1 MTKLSLDL
9 EIAQTLGIPV
19 ALIISLAK
27 RENISNLEEL
37 KSIALRELSF
47 LDADEVA
54 MGINTI
60 NKFNLLKPIQ
70 DDQYLKTPVNKNTT
84 SPMTTKWR
92 PAKEVFEVVK
102 FGGISK
108 EFVESILPE
117 FRLYW
122 AEKKILKDNWNKIL
136 IDHIRREWAANS
148 LPNKGLPFL
157 MHDEWQPSQEALDV
171 LQMAD
176 ISERKALEYLKP
188 FILFWKDS
196 GRAFKS
202 WNSKFVEFVRRR
214 ELSDNEYSK
223 FKDENFKRTNE
234 AGEFSKKFDER
245 TRDKSW
251 AEDLD
256 FK

>member
-1 MTKLSLDL
+1 MTKISLDL
-9 EIAQTLGIPV
+9 EIAQTLGVPV
-19 ALIISLAK
+19 ALILSLAE
-27 RENISNLEEL
+27 RENISNLAEL
-37 KSIALRELSF
+37 KSIAIRELSF
-47 LDADEVA
+47 LDANEIV

-60 NKFNLLKPIQ
+60 NNFNLLKPIQ
-70 DDQYLKTPVNKNTT
+70 DDQYLKTPTNKNTT
-84 SPMTTKWR
+84 SLMTTNWR

-108 EFVESILPE
+108 QFVESILPE

-122 AEKKILKDNWNKIL
+122 TEKKILKDNWNKIL
-136 IDHIRREWAANS
+136 IDHIRREWASNS
-148 LPNKGLPFL
+148 QPNKGLPFL

-171 LQMAD
+171 LQMAEV
-176 ISERKALEYLKP
+176 SERKALEYLKP

-223 FKDENFKRTNE
+223 FKDENVKRTNE
-234 AGEFSKKFDER
+234 AGEFSQKFDER
-245 TRDKSW
+245 TQDKSW
-251 AEDLD
+251 AEDIDLR
-256 FK
+256 